1 MGLVC
6 ENMLETI
13 DRYAPGDPRQRLAV
27 AVVAAVTGI
36 LAVGDALNVIYFPM
50 FQLGLPN
57 SALANLLV
65 LTLGIALLVVTYR
78 FVELNVGDGDPLVTR
93 SRAADGG
100 YDDREPE
107 QILEARYARGELDEE
122 QFERMRLQLSDFE
135 RSNGATN
142 EAYDDARDFA
152 ENHELH
158 DRETVID

>member
-1 MGLVC
+1 
-6 ENMLETI
+6 MLETI
-13 DRYAPGDPRQRLAV
+13 DRYAPGDPTQRLAT

-50 FQLGLPN
+50 FQLGLPD

-65 LTLGIALLVVTYR
+65 FALGVALLVVTYR
-78 FVELNVGDGDPLVTR
+78 LVELSVGEGDPLVTKP
-93 SRAADGG
+93 RAADGG
-100 YDDREPE
+100 YDDRDPE

-122 QFERMRLQLSDFE
+122 ELERMRIRLSDFE
-135 RSNGATN
+135 ESGGATS
-142 EAYDDARDFA
+142 EDYDDARDFA

>member
-1 MGLVC
+1 
-6 ENMLETI
+6 MLETI
-13 DRYAPGDPRQRLAV
+13 DRYAPGDPTQRLAT

-50 FQLGLPN
+50 FQLGLPD

-65 LTLGIALLVVTYR
+65 FAFGVGLLVVTYR
-78 FVELNVGDGDPLVTR
+78 LVELSVGDGDPLVTKPK
-93 SRAADGG
+93 AADGG
-100 YDDREPE
+100 YDDRDPE

-122 QFERMRLQLSDFE
+122 EFERMRIRLSDFE
-135 RSNGATN
+135 ESGGATSDD
-142 EAYDDARDFA
+142 YDDARDFA

>member
-1 MGLVC
+1 MW
-6 ENMLETI
+6 ETI
-13 DRYAPGDPRQRLAV
+13 DSYAPGDPTHRLAT

-57 SALANLLV
+57 SALVNLLV
-65 LTLGIALLVVTYR
+65 FVLGVALLVVTYR
-78 FVELNVGDGDPLVTR
+78 LVELSVGDGDPLVTR
-93 SRAADGG
+93 PRAADGG
-100 YDDREPE
+100 YDDRDPE
-107 QILEARYARGELDEE
+107 QILETRYARGELDEE
-122 QFERMRLQLSDFE
+122 QFERMRIQLSDFE

-142 EAYDDARDFA
+142 EEYDDAQDFA